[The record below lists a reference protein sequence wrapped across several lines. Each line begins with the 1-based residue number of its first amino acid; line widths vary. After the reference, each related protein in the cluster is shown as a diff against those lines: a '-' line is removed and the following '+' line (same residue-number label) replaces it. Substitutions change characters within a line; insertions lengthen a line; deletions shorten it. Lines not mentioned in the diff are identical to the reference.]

1 MASSKRIIIGL
12 GNPGAEYEGTRHN
25 VGFEVIDAIADRVN
39 ESFKTNGQSK
49 MAWGKWRGRPLGLA
63 KPQTFM
69 NRSGLAVEEL
79 VRKNNLDAQ
88 DILVVVDDIHLPP
101 GKVRIRQKGG
111 TGGHNGLEDIADWLD
126 SNNFPRIRIGI
137 GNDFG
142 RGQQADYVLSRFPE
156 DERKIIDPVISH
168 VRDAALS
175 FVTDGI
181 VTTMNRFNL

>member
-49 MAWGKWRGRPLGLA
+49 IAWGKWRGRPLGLA

-88 DILVVVDDIHLPP
+88 DIL
-101 GKVRIRQKGG
+101 
-111 TGGHNGLEDIADWLD
+111 
-126 SNNFPRIRIGI
+126 S
-137 GNDFG
+137 
-142 RGQQADYVLSRFPE
+142 
-156 DERKIIDPVISH
+156 
-168 VRDAALS
+168 
-175 FVTDGI
+175 
-181 VTTMNRFNL
+181 